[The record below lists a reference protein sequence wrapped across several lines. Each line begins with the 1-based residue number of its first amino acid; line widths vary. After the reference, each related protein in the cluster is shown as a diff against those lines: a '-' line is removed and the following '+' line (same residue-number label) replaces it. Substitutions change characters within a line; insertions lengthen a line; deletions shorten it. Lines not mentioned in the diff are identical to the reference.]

1 MADFYS
7 DFHGSFG
14 LTAEQYF
21 YKQVFDAFKAN
32 TENQTLPFF
41 NKDLDKIPRELSTG
55 KIINNENSIALE
67 QIASKNGY
75 SSNLWIYGDE
85 LNKLQKEVGNLYYK
99 KGTQPALCLTKYF
112 GATHLNEQ
120 DLNIAEGGSKKRE
133 QYLYNLDCLDE
144 KSRQKVLKYYELA
157 NEADRKYTESNFKA
171 FRANCNNVKESPE
184 AKMKMKTARERSLAA
199 SQQGGMNLSMI
210 TQCHYLHNLSNAVG
224 KPNDIHFGLQNP
236 AAQRQC
242 YETCRQ
248 FSQKVENDGMKPQV
262 AGKML
267 CTALNSGTEFQR
279 ISVAKG
285 YNLENAKKI
294 EELKVAEANRN
305 KPYRRSGGVS
315 Y

>member
-67 QIASKNGY
+67 MIASKNGY
-75 SSNLWIYGDE
+75 KSNLWIYGDE
-85 LNKLQKEVGNLYYK
+85 LNSLQKEVGNLYYK

-133 QYLYNLDCLDE
+133 QYLYNLDSLDE
-144 KSRQKVLKYYELA
+144 KSLQKVLKYYETP
-157 NEADRKYTESNFKA
+157 NQIDKNYTESNFKA
-171 FRANCNNVKESPE
+171 FRQNIANVRNGGQSDELKN
-184 AKMKMKTARERSLAA
+184 ARERANLAGH
-199 SQQGGMNLSMI
+199 QGGLDLRML
-210 TQCHYLHNLSNAVG
+210 TQCHYYHNLGNAIG
-224 KPNDIHFGLQNP
+224 KPNAPSLGLHDVAERKCTEVSKQLI
-236 AAQRQC
+236 
-242 YETCRQ
+242 E
-248 FSQKVENDGMKPQV
+248 KVSNGELSPHK
-262 AGKML
+262 AGLML
-267 CTALNSGTEFQR
+267 CTALNAGTEFQR